1 MKGNV
6 NREGD
11 GEKERQVK
19 KSETS
24 GAIKTFP
31 IHRKRS
37 SPTLTCC
44 SHPSSPKQKCQTS
57 GHYPFYRY
65 CNINQGARGTVRQ
78 RDFGKVTLTRWR
90 PAKAGGRA
98 STCFTGGTALALMA
112 ASHNPPLCCCKH
124 TRTPQLCVCA
134 PSY

>member
-1 MKGNV
+1 MEAEPKKGNV

-19 KSETS
+19 KSEAS

-44 SHPSSPKQKCQTS
+44 SHPLLPHNRNVKRQAII
-57 GHYPFYRY
+57 PFT
-65 CNINQGARGTVRQ
+65 ATV
-78 RDFGKVTLTRWR
+78 T
-90 PAKAGGRA
+90 
-98 STCFTGGTALALMA
+98 
-112 ASHNPPLCCCKH
+112 
-124 TRTPQLCVCA
+124 
-134 PSY
+134 